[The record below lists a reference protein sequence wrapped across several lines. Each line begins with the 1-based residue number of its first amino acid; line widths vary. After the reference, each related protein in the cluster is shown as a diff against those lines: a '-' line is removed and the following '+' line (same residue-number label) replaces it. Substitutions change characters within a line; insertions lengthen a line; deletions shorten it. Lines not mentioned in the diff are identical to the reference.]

1 MTTQELNST
10 PTIRLIVSDVDHTL
24 LNSEHRIT
32 ERTEK
37 TLRAALDK
45 GVQMM
50 LATGKTFTSA
60 SNIVRQL
67 GLSTP
72 TICAQGTVVFNPDG
86 TVRYQQTL
94 DPVITRQIITFAE
107 DRGFSVV
114 AYSGDRLLLRRSH
127 PEFEAMMARDH
138 EPAPEIVGPL
148 QNLMDRLPINKLVVF
163 SFADD
168 APRAIKALRWQLS
181 MQVNGS
187 VRLMQAGV
195 SRMIE
200 ILPPGAGKG
209 ALLKQV
215 LKELQVLPEEVLAIG
230 DAENDLEMIQMAGV
244 GVAVGNAA
252 QPVKD
257 AADYIAPS
265 FDDDGVADAV
275 ERFILKT
282 QAAATA
288 VPETTAS

>member
-1 MTTQELNST
+1 MTTHELNST

-127 PEFEAMMARDH
+127 PEFEAMMARYH
-138 EPAPEIVGPL
+138 EPAPEVVGPL

-257 AADYIAPS
+257 AADYVAPS

-282 QAAATA
+282 QAAETA
-288 VPETTAS
+288 VPETTAN